1 MKMKK
6 GLIFATLILF
16 YGCGGSVLDIVD
28 VNAPDINCIFDNDCR
43 ITVSDKSDD
52 LVLDGMSGSGFLQSR
67 TWPVGESGTAG
78 QGLYAYLYRIDLRQL
93 VGLVNIACAVSF
105 SIDFGP
111 VSALDYNG
119 DNVAEHVFV
128 VSSGGLGNVAP
139 TSVTQVANKVIFKFA
154 PGVCAGSAPGNGDSS
169 FFFGLASTFAPHDV
183 QAEVKDNNG
192 NTYTLDSRAPNF

>member
-1 MKMKK
+1 M
-6 GLIFATLILF
+6 A
-16 YGCGGSVLDIVD
+16 
-28 VNAPDINCIFDNDCR
+28 R
-43 ITVSDKSDD
+43 
-52 LVLDGMSGSGFLQSR
+52 LVKR
-67 TWPVGESGTAG
+67 
-78 QGLYAYLYRIDLRQL
+78 LYAYLYRIDLRQL
-93 VGLVNIACAVSF
+93 VGVVNIACAVSF

-128 VSSGGLGNVAP
+128 VTSGGLGNVAP

>member
-1 MKMKK
+1 MKK

-67 TWPVGESGTAG
+67 TWPVGESGTTG

-93 VGLVNIACAVSF
+93 VGVVDIACAVSS

-111 VSALDYNG
+111 VEAVDYNG
-119 DNVAEHVFV
+119 DNVAEHVFF
-128 VSSGGLGNVAP
+128 STSGLGNKAP
-139 TSVTQVANKVIFKFA
+139 TKATQVANKVIFEFA